1 MSIDTLE
8 NVLTLLVVIMGSLY
22 SLFKYVRAPK
32 REWLYLSVFFLSHM
46 LSDYYWTAY
55 TVVMGENPDVSA
67 FIAYFGWNVGYT
79 FLLVLAIKMRTKES
93 TSYFHPLIL
102 VPIPLGIVQF
112 LIYIQYGGILNNIW
126 EGFFATAVFCLCLQP
141 ICYYVKH
148 KKEGASVP
156 WFSIALCLHIV
167 CEYGMWTSSCYDW
180 PSVAFNPYYYFSYG
194 DCVVLALLW
203 IFMEKSVSEESDLQ
217 NPKSRQEIR
226 VDVFTQIS
234 IAIIIILGSAGGY
247 TVAYRMKSS
256 LENGSI
262 KESNIAWTLFLVSV
276 ALVLFALVIITMTAA
291 RYKSMSEKS
300 EEAEPKYWGR
310 MNLGLT
316 ILVTFILMTASVFY
330 TSLLFYRVSYSGA
343 MEDGEA
349 RVQAYA
355 DELENYLIVARSVL
369 GVTADTVEVMLKNE
383 EPQEKIVDYIYLQT
397 KKQASQFDE
406 NFTGLYAYID
416 GEYMDGSGWQP
427 QDNYVVEERD
437 WYKAAVKANGDT
449 VIVSP
454 YVDADTG
461 SLVITICKL
470 LNDGGKTGDDQKRN
484 VVALDMVVNS
494 VQEMTEAVDIGGKGY
509 AMVVNYDG
517 MIVSH
522 PDISL
527 CGKNFGEIFD
537 RDLLA
542 KVVSNDSKTIRTT
555 IDGEKNTLF
564 TRCVLNKWYVVI
576 VVSDAELLEETKNQ
590 LGVNVVVSL
599 IVFLLITFFYYLG
612 YKNDKLNA
620 QRMEAMRS
628 RTLKKEY
635 EAQVL
640 RQKKDAADVAN
651 RAKSSFLAQM
661 SHEIRTP
668 INAVLGMN
676 EMILRKSEDEE
687 ILEYADNIDSAGNT
701 LLALINSILDFS
713 KIEDGKMDI
722 IPVNYH
728 TVTLIQNIV
737 NSVSQRAEAKGLELK
752 VDVDTNLPSILF
764 GDDVRITQV
773 IMNLMTNAVKYTEKG
788 SVTLSVKKQERNK
801 NHIKLF
807 VSVKDTGIGIKP
819 EDMDK
824 LLVSFARIEEKRNR
838 NIEGTGL
845 GMSIVS
851 SLLNMMGSEIKVQST
866 YGEGSEFSFVL
877 DQEIIDVSP
886 IGSFER
892 ATETKA
898 KRRTNEDL
906 ISAPSARILVC
917 DDNALNRKVAN
928 NLLKL
933 CEIHPDLVSSGKDAL
948 SMVEVNDYDIVFLDH
963 MMPGMDG
970 IETLHEMRD
979 KSLVSS
985 NTKIIVLTA
994 NAVLGAREEYFKEGF
1009 DDYLSKPMVIDSLIE
1024 ILKKYLPQRAY
1035 EKERDLAKEPKEE
1048 DSGFYR
1054 MDVLME
1060 AGVDVETGLSYC
1072 ANDIETYYE
1081 ILDLFVKTFEKKFAR
1096 IQELYDQKDWKE
1108 YRVFIHALKSDLR
1121 TLGLTEGAEKAFA
1134 MEKAADEKDEAYITA
1149 HHTQMQEEYERIVGL
1164 IRAVK

>member
-8 NVLTLLVVIMGSLY
+8 NVFTLFVVILGSLY
-22 SLFKYVRAPK
+22 ALFKYIRAPK
-32 REWLYLSVFFLSHM
+32 REWLYLSIFFLSHM

-67 FIAYFGWNVGYT
+67 FMAYFGWNVGYA

-203 IFMEKSVSEESDLQ
+203 IFMEKSVSEVSGLQ
-217 NPKSRQEIR
+217 NQKSRQEIR
-226 VDVFTQIS
+226 VDIFTQVS

-247 TVAYRMKSS
+247 TAAYRMKSS

-300 EEAEPKYWGR
+300 KEAEPKYWGK
-310 MNLGLT
+310 MNLALT

-369 GVTADTVEVMLKNE
+369 GVTADSVEVMVKNE

-427 QDNYVVEERD
+427 PDDFVVEERD

-564 TRCVLNKWYVVI
+564 TRCVLNQWYVVI

-640 RQKKDAADVAN
+640 RQKKDAADDAN

-668 INAVLGMN
+668 INAILGMN
-676 EMILRKSEDEE
+676 EMILRKSRDEE

-701 LLALINSILDFS
+701 LLSLINSILDFS

-722 IPVNYH
+722 LPVNYN
-728 TVTLIQNIV
+728 TVDLIQNIV

-752 VDVDTNLPSILF
+752 VDVDASLPSVMF
-764 GDDVRITQV
+764 GDDVRITQIIV
-773 IMNLMTNAVKYTEKG
+773 NLLTNAVKYTENG
-788 SVTLSVKKQERNK
+788 TVTFSVKKENRTK
-801 NHIKLF
+801 NHISLR

-819 EDMDK
+819 EDMDR
-824 LLVSFARIEEKRNR
+824 LLVSFARLDEKRNR

-851 SLLNMMGSEIKVQST
+851 SLLAMMGSEIQVQST
-866 YGEGSEFSFVL
+866 YGEGSEFFFVL
-877 DQEIIDVSP
+877 DQEIIDVTP
-886 IGSFER
+886 IGAIEKKSEKR
-892 ATETKA
+892 TN
-898 KRRTNEDL
+898 RRTNEDL

-917 DDNALNRKVAN
+917 DDNSLNRKVAS

-933 CEIHPDLVSSGKDAL
+933 CDIRPDVVSSGKEAL

-970 IETLHEMRD
+970 IETLHTIKDEE
-979 KSLVSS
+979 LVTK

-1009 DDYLSKPMVIDSLIE
+1009 DDYLSKPIEMDTLISV
-1024 ILKKYLPQRAY
+1024 LKKYLPESAY
-1035 EKERDLAKEPKEE
+1035 EKERSLPVESKETT
-1048 DSGFYR
+1048 DHSYR
-1054 MDVLME
+1054 MDALLE
-1060 AGVDVETGLSYC
+1060 AGVDVEAGLSYC
-1072 ANDIETYYE
+1072 ANDLETYYE
-1081 ILDLFVKTFEKKFAR
+1081 ILELFVKNFENKSAR
-1096 IQELYDQKDWKE
+1096 IQELYDEKNWKE
-1108 YRVFIHALKSDLR
+1108 YRVVVHALKSDLR
-1121 TLGLTEGAEKAFA
+1121 TLGIPEAAEKAYA
-1134 MEKAADEKDEAYITA
+1134 MEKAANENDEVYIMA
-1149 HHTQMQEEYERIVGL
+1149 HHAQMQAEYKQLVDL
-1164 IRAVK
+1164 IRAAK